1 MKKRMLIPG
10 VILLIAAAVLIA
22 AGTMSRS
29 LFYGIMDAP
38 YSVYGKY
45 RTFMIWFYIA
55 GAVCALLGVGCLI
68 FEKRK

>member
-1 MKKRMLIPG
+1 MRLPG

-29 LFYGIMDAP
+29 LFYGIMDAS

-55 GAVCALLGVGCLI
+55 GGVCALLGVGCLI

>member
-1 MKKRMLIPG
+1 MLLPG

-45 RTFMIWFYIA
+45 RTFMIWFFVA
-55 GAVCALLGVGCLI
+55 GGVCALLGVVCLI
-68 FEKRK
+68 LGKRK